1 MANRAIAAFVFS
13 VIGAAYQLTSLFV
26 ASVVDRGTSFYLYNL
41 GYQTLFFTSFIV
53 FWSASHILEDWK
65 CRITWPSII
74 LGLGVANLSTIMLSY
89 YEQSSPSLPIL
100 SASNS
105 PSPAA
110 ISALITGPLLIV
122 IGGILGFSA
131 ARQYSREHGHAV
143 LGHA

>member
-26 ASVVDRGTSFYLYNL
+26 AALVDRGTSFYLYNL
-41 GYQTLFFTSFIV
+41 GYESLFFTSFII

-65 CRITWPSII
+65 GRITWPSII
-74 LGLGVANLSTIMLSY
+74 LGLGIANLCVIILSY
-89 YEQSSPSLPIL
+89 YEQSSSTV
-100 SASNS
+100 S
-105 PSPAA
+105 PSNAPSSAA
-110 ISALITGPLLIV
+110 FSALIAGPLLIV

-131 ARQYSREHGHAV
+131 VRQYSQEHGHAV

>member
-1 MANRAIAAFVFS
+1 MANRATAAFVFS

-26 ASVVDRGTSFYLYNL
+26 AAVVDRNTSFYLFNL
-41 GYQTLFFTSFIV
+41 GYETLFFASFIV

-65 CRITWPSII
+65 GRITWPSII
-74 LGLGVANLSTIMLSY
+74 LGLGIANLSTIILSY
-89 YEQSSPSLPIL
+89 YAQSSPIL
-100 SASNS
+100 SASNA

-131 ARQYSREHGHAV
+131 VRRYSREHGHAV